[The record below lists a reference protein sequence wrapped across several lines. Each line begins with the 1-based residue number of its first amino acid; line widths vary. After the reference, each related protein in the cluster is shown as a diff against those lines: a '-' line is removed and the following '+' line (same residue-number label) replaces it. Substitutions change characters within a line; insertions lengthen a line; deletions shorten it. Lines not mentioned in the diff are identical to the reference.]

1 MPVILIL
8 LSCLHAIFL
17 EFSLGPHPA
26 CTQGHSHFLCSSQS
40 PFGKS
45 VLHSPA
51 AVFRFPF
58 LQCDLEMSPGESRD
72 NRDAQFSLGES
83 HPAQPAVHC
92 LRTAG
97 SYILP
102 SFLVVYCCCSVTKLC
117 PTLYDPMD
125 CSTPGFPVLHY
136 LPEFAQTPV
145 RWVSD
150 TIQHLILC
158 CPLLLLHS
166 ISPRIRVFS
175 NESALHIRWPKHW
188 SFGINPSNEYSG
200 LISLK
205 IHWFDFPDFP
215 GKNTGVGCQFLLQ
228 LIFPTQGLKLHLL
241 HWQADFFFFLLLSH
255 RGSPVHLWCPVSNKN
270 LLLLSCMPRSQK
282 KWPIT
287 GRKCSH

>member
-1 MPVILIL
+1 MGFSRQEYWSGVPLPSPVGSTFIGRSAIYYELPTALWHMPVILIL
-8 LSCLHAIFL
+8 LSCVHAIFL

-26 CTQGHSHFLCSSQS
+26 RTQGHSHFLCSSQS

-72 NRDAQFSLGES
+72 NRDAQFSLRES

-102 SFLVVYCCCSVTKLC
+102 SFLVVYCCCSVTKSC

-136 LPEFAQTPV
+136 LLEFAQTPV
-145 RWVSD
+145 HWVSD

-158 CPLLLLHS
+158 CPLLLLPS

-175 NESALHIRWPKHW
+175 NESALRIRWTSHW
-188 SFGINPSNEYSG
+188 SFT
-200 LISLK
+200 IS
-205 IHWFDFPDFP
+205 FDYVDL
-215 GKNTGVGCQFLLQ
+215 CQQRDVFA
-228 LIFPTQGLKLHLL
+228 F
-241 HWQADFFFFLLLSH
+241 
-255 RGSPVHLWCPVSNKN
+255 
-270 LLLLSCMPRSQK
+270 
-282 KWPIT
+282 
-287 GRKCSH
+287 